1 MNNNNDADRAI
12 ENTLVV
18 RIQKNLEFDPNLSF
32 GISKLFG
39 ERTSKCPDEI

>member
-12 ENTLVV
+12 ENALVV
-18 RIQKNLEFDPNLSF
+18 RIPKIIEFNPDLSF